1 MSDSQL
7 HQTQERWWV
16 RACLAAA
23 SGIFL
28 GCAFPPS
35 PLYSLAYVA
44 FIPFFFLFA
53 RIESFSKIVLYAYV
67 FLLLFHLVT
76 VYWTG
81 GFVVGK
87 DIWMM
92 TAGAAVVFI
101 HPVFFLPIVLLAF
114 AVKKRMG
121 LVQGLLAFALF
132 WTSFEYLHSL
142 GEYSFPW
149 LTLGN
154 SQAYDLNRIQIVE
167 YVSVYGLTLLIFSF
181 NIIAFLILVNQA
193 SGKWNLRS
201 KQVVSLLSV
210 LVCLYFGTSMYG
222 AVTIK
227 KESGDS
233 KNKISIGIVQ
243 PNFDPWDKWG
253 AGFGDKWESFLHQFN
268 YYFDESRQLSQ
279 FKPDII
285 FWPETAIPFHIL
297 LPRYSLYRSQLQ
309 SLSDT
314 LKLPILTGLPTAE
327 FFDSL
332 HAPATAERIGTSTVY
347 AESYNSAVLI
357 SPGTI
362 VGQIHKKSILVPFAE
377 RIPYAETFRWLIEPL
392 KWNVGISSWGKGDDT
407 VVYSLYLNNGRQIRF
422 SGMICYESVYP
433 NYVREFVKR
442 GAEFLVII
450 TNDSWWGNTSGAYQH
465 AAFASLRA
473 VETRRWVVQCANG
486 GISLVVDPTG
496 KRQVTTNLYSRT
508 KFIADIGL
516 HSEKTF
522 YVKYGDIVAQ
532 LCLAA
537 SIMMVLTI
545 AVLVIKSKRTIHGN
559 NRSSK

>member
-1 MSDSQL
+1 MVSQL

-16 RACLAAA
+16 RTCLAAA

-35 PLYSLAYVA
+35 PFYSLAYVA

-53 RIESFSKIVLYAYV
+53 RIESFSQIAKYSYV
-67 FLLLFHLVT
+67 LLLIFHLIT

-92 TAGAAVVFI
+92 TAGTAVVFI

-114 AVKKRMG
+114 VVKKRIG
-121 LVQGLLAFALF
+121 LVQGLIAFALF

-167 YVSVYGLTLLIFSF
+167 YFSVYGLTLLIFSF
-181 NIIAFLILVNQA
+181 NIIAFMILVNHA
-193 SGKWNLRS
+193 SGKWKLRS

-210 LVCLYFGTSMYG
+210 LVVLYFGSALYG
-222 AVTIK
+222 AYTIK
-227 KESGDS
+227 IISVES

-253 AGFGDKWESFLHQFN
+253 GGFGDKWDSFLHQFD
-268 YYFDESRQLSQ
+268 YYFDETRQLSQ

-297 LPRYSLYRSQLQ
+297 LPRYSLYRSQLL

-314 LKLPILTGLPTAE
+314 LKLPIMTGLPTAE

-332 HAPATAERIGTSTVY
+332 HAPATAERIGTSNVY

-357 SPGTI
+357 SPGHV
-362 VGQIHKKSILVPFAE
+362 VGQIHRKSILVPFAE

-392 KWNVGISSWGKGDDT
+392 KWNVGISSWGKGEDT
-407 VVYSLYLNNGRQIRF
+407 LVYSMFLKDGRQTNF

-465 AAFASLRA
+465 ASFASLRA

-496 KRQVTTNLYSRT
+496 KRQVTTNLYTRA
-508 KFIADIGL
+508 KFVTDIGL
-516 HSEKTF
+516 LSDETF
-522 YVKYGDIVAQ
+522 YVKYGDIVPQ
-532 LCLAA
+532 ICLAV
-537 SIMMVLTI
+537 SIMMLVTTVLPVNKI
-545 AVLVIKSKRTIHGN
+545 KRT
-559 NRSSK
+559 

>member
-1 MSDSQL
+1 MMDSHI
-7 HQTQERWWV
+7 HQTQEQWWV

-23 SGIFL
+23 SGIIL
-28 GCAFPPS
+28 GFAFPPS
-35 PLYSLAYVA
+35 PFYSLAYVA
-44 FIPFFFLFA
+44 FIPLFFLFA
-53 RIESFSKIVLYAYV
+53 RLESFSQIARYSYL
-67 FLLLFHLVT
+67 FLLIFHLIT

-92 TAGAAVVFI
+92 TAGTAVIII
-101 HPVFFLPIVLLAF
+101 HPIFFLPIVLLAF
-114 AVKKRMG
+114 TVKKKLG
-121 LVQGLLAFALF
+121 LVSGLIAFALF

-154 SQAYDLNRIQIVE
+154 SQSYDLHRIQIVE
-167 YVSVYGLTLLIFSF
+167 YSSVYGLTLLIFSF
-181 NIIAFLILVNQA
+181 NILAFLILVNHT
-193 SGKWNLRS
+193 SGKWKLRS
-201 KQVVSLLSV
+201 KQVLSLLSV
-210 LVCLYFGTSMYG
+210 LVVLYYGSALYGMY
-222 AVTIK
+222 VIK
-227 KESGDS
+227 KEMGDS
-233 KNKISIGIVQ
+233 KNKISIGIIQ
-243 PNFDPWDKWG
+243 PNFDPWEKWG
-253 AGFGDKWESFLHQFN
+253 GGFGDKWDSYLRQFN
-268 YYFDESRQLSQ
+268 YYFDETKQLSK

-297 LPRYSLYRSQLQ
+297 LPRYSLYCSQLL

-327 FFDSL
+327 YFDSL
-332 HAPATAERIGTSTVY
+332 HAPATAERIGTSNLFV
-347 AESYNSAVLI
+347 ESYNSTVLI
-357 SPGTI
+357 SPNNI

-392 KWNVGISSWGKGDDT
+392 KWNVGISSWGKGEDT
-407 VVYSLYLNNGRQIRF
+407 VVYSMSLKDGRQTKF

-465 AAFASLRA
+465 AACASLRA

-496 KRQVTTNLYSRT
+496 KRQLATNLYTRA

-516 HSEKTF
+516 LSSTTF
-522 YVKYGDIVAQ
+522 YVKHGDVVAQ
-532 LCLAA
+532 ACLAA
-537 SIMMVLTI
+537 SLLMIL
-545 AVLVIKSKRTIHGN
+545 AAVIKKY
-559 NRSSK
+559 